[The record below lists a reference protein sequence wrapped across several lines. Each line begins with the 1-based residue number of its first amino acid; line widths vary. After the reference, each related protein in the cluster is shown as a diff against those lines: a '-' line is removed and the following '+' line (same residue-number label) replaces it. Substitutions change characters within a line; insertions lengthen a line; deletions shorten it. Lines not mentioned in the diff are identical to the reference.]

1 MGLRSKR
8 GIQASMTWPGTK
20 VKSNLNAEI
29 NHNNHLQ
36 LLTICRLG
44 PEPRTAAEE
53 PNALKILGVRR
64 ESLKNVFIEHIA
76 NAAHLMTVESR
87 YPRGTRGDAFISF
100 DLESDRGP
108 VAALL
113 DAFLDRDNRVT
124 DIPEAFGHTI
134 ATAVDQCDLRNWEKQ
149 KGYVDTTNCVKVKM
163 IYRVDLRI
171 CDDATLANIL
181 HS

>member
-1 MGLRSKR
+1 ML
-8 GIQASMTWPGTK
+8 
-20 VKSNLNAEI
+20 
-29 NHNNHLQ
+29 
-36 LLTICRLG
+36 
-44 PEPRTAAEE
+44 
-53 PNALKILGVRR
+53 
-64 ESLKNVFIEHIA
+64 IEHIA
-76 NAAHLMTVESR
+76 NAAHLTTVESR

-113 DAFLDRDNRVT
+113 DVFLDRDNPVGC
-124 DIPEAFGHTI
+124 IPEAFGHTM
-134 ATAVDQCDLRNWEKQ
+134 ATAVDKCDLRNWEKQ

-171 CDDATLANIL
+171 YDDGTLAKRL